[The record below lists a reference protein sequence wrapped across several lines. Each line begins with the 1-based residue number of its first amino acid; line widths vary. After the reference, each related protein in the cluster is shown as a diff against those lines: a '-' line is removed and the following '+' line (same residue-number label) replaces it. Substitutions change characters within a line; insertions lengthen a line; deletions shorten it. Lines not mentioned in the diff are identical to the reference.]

1 MAEDLQNLL
10 DRIQKDGVEQAEA
23 QAEKILLQAREKAV
37 AILREAEKQAAETR
51 VGAEK
56 DAEVFVERST
66 KTLEQ
71 AARDFLISVGRSLER
86 VFEDVARETV
96 GAALTPDTMEQML
109 IRMAE
114 MYVEQGARESHI
126 DILMNAQDRK
136 TLVGILMQR
145 DRELLERGLEL
156 HADDSIIHGF
166 KLSFRENHLYHDF
179 TVQAIADSISQLL
192 KPPLREIVQRV
203 ALGMDGTK

>member
-23 QAEKILLQAREKAV
+23 QAETILAQARDKA
-37 AILREAEKQAAETR
+37 AAMLREAEKQAAETR
-51 VGAEK
+51 LGAEK
-56 DAEVFVERST
+56 DAAVFVERST

-71 AARDFLISVGRSLER
+71 AARDFLISVGRSLEK
-86 VFEDVARETV
+86 VFDDVAKETV

-114 MYVEQGARESHI
+114 MYVEHGARESRI
-126 DILMNAQDRK
+126 DILLNAQDRK
-136 TLVGILMQR
+136 ALVGILLQR

-156 HADDSIIHGF
+156 HTDDSIERGL
-166 KLSFRENHLYHDF
+166 KLSFRDNHLYHDF
-179 TVQAIADSISQLL
+179 TVQAIADSVSQLL
-192 KPPLREIVQRV
+192 KPPLRDIVQRV